1 MPSCLDAAAWHMLLR
16 TWLALQQLGLAP
28 AHAPAHAHAHAP
40 GHAPGL
46 DARAPTPTP
55 APLQHEQQHGAA
67 APSAPAAP
75 AAPSA
80 SAPSAPAPSAPAP
93 AAAAAE
99 RGAALCAAGERLRL
113 LLADAAAA
121 AQAQP
126 AWRQQALQQLVRRAQ
141 PSDLLGGAA
150 ATLPVVEQAL
160 ARLAD
165 EMVGLA
171 RHNPHA
177 GSHPATAAVQ
187 MLALHQQQV
196 QQVQPV

>member
-1 MPSCLDAAAWHMLLR
+1 VPSCLDAAAWHMLLR

-67 APSAPAAP
+67 APAAPAAP
-75 AAPSA
+75 AA
-80 SAPSAPAPSAPAP
+80 SAPSAPAPAAPAP

-99 RGAALCAAGERLRL
+99 RGAALCVAGERLRL

-187 MLALHQQQV
+187 MLALHRQQV